1 MSFAPPHFIESIFIL
16 FIYCAL
22 CAYKGL
28 FAKIV
33 LVWEKYLNS
42 NANDDVMLKKL
53 LNTLLENWPM
63 AIGACLL
70 FIGNV
75 LQNLTIVVVSSLV
88 IGLVIVKE
96 YL

>member
-1 MSFAPPHFIESIFIL
+1 MSFAPPHSIESIFIL

-42 NANDDVMLKKL
+42 NANDDVMLNKL
-53 LNTLLENWPM
+53 IENWPTV
-63 AIGACLL
+63 AGAGLLVIGS
-70 FIGNV
+70 V
-75 LQNLTIVVVSSLV
+75 LQSLLIVVISVLV

>member
-42 NANDDVMLKKL
+42 NANDDVMLNK
-53 LNTLLENWPM
+53 LLENWPTVTG
-63 AIGACLL
+63 ASLLVIGS
-70 FIGNV
+70 V
-75 LQNLTIVVVSSLV
+75 LQSLIIVVISVLV